1 MEYLDM
7 ELKDLQPSQF
17 WISERKL
24 RDVEAWLNPE
34 DLSGFEPIP
43 VKCLDGRQVMTDGH
57 TRAVAALRAGLRKV
71 PLVREMDDLDWDMYR
86 ACVDAC
92 LERNIDSPA
101 ALLDRVLSAEE
112 KKEEIRKD
120 QEREQDTYSQN
131 KYYNELME
139 KGQKLIRLIEKHKN
153 AKNSELKKFLKEV
166 DKLVSRWD

>member
-101 ALLDRVLSAEE
+101 ALLDRVLSAEAYRE
-112 KKEEIRKD
+112 KWDRWCDGMQAEITERRKRNED
-120 QEREQDTYSQN
+120 GREACER
-131 KYYNELME
+131 
-139 KGQKLIRLIEKHKN
+139 
-153 AKNSELKKFLKEV
+153 
-166 DKLVSRWD
+166 